1 MTRIIVNGTFDII
14 HIGHLRLLSY
24 AKSLGDHLLVCIDT
38 DRRVRELKGNSR
50 PINNEFE
57 RRTLLEHLRCVDEV
71 KLFDNDDDLICYI
84 KQSDIM
90 VKGSDYIGK
99 PIIGSEYCKDIVY
112 YERIEEYSSTKKIQ
126 DIATRR

>member
-90 VKGSDYIGK
+90 VKGSDYRGK